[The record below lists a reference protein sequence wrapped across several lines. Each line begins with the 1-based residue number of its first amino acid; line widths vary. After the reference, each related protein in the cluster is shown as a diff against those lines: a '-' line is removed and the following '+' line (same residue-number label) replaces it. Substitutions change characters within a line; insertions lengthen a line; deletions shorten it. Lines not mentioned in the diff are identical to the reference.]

1 MPKGLY
7 SDKLTTATNFRTA
20 RDMQEQ
26 IEKLQVDLA
35 ATKKYHAEVSKALQ
49 VRP

>member
-1 MPKGLY
+1 MPQVYIL
-7 SDKLTTATNFRTA
+7 SKLPTATNFRTA
-20 RDMQEQ
+20 RDMQAQ